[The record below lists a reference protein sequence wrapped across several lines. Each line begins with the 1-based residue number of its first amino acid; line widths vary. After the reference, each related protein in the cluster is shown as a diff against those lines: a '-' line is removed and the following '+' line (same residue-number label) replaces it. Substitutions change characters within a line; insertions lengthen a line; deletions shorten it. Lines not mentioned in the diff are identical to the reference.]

1 MSSPPGW
8 RSRRQSCLS
17 CSGTGSEG
25 TSWSEGAPPEKRR
38 PTTASRAEVRKL
50 RGKFI
55 DGQILCDFFGGSCL
69 RSVALLGADEW
80 VVVVGYVGSWFGV
93 SRCVEPPPLLLV
105 APLRHAELCGAERQ
119 TSPHSHTLAPGTHQL
134 LPTFLGHMPNI
145 FLGHMPNNFLGDT
158 PDTFSKSTPAPMFN
172 QANN

>member
-1 MSSPPGW
+1 MISPPAENQNYLQGLTCLSSPPGW

-38 PTTASRAEVRKL
+38 PTTASRAEVRKSTGNSSTD
-50 RGKFI
+50 RFSVT
-55 DGQILCDFFGGSCL
+55 FFGGSCL

-80 VVVVGYVGSWFGV
+80 VMVVGYVGSWFGV

-119 TSPHSHTLAPGTHQL
+119 TSPHSHTG
-134 LPTFLGHMPNI
+134 
-145 FLGHMPNNFLGDT
+145 
-158 PDTFSKSTPAPMFN
+158 
-172 QANN
+172 ANNAYGKIPRNEKE

>member
-1 MSSPPGW
+1 M
-8 RSRRQSCLS
+8 
-17 CSGTGSEG
+17 
-25 TSWSEGAPPEKRR
+25 
-38 PTTASRAEVRKL
+38 
-50 RGKFI
+50 
-55 DGQILCDFFGGSCL
+55 
-69 RSVALLGADEW
+69 ALLGADEW

-145 FLGHMPNNFLGDT
+145 FLGHMPN
-158 PDTFSKSTPAPMFN
+158 TFSISTPAPMFN
-172 QANN
+172 QANNLVFKTSNSGQISPGC

>member
-38 PTTASRAEVRKL
+38 PTTASRAEVRKSTGNSSTDRFSVTFL
-50 RGKFI
+50 ADPVFNQWHYW
-55 DGQILCDFFGGSCL
+55 GQI
-69 RSVALLGADEW
+69 DEW

-134 LPTFLGHMPNI
+134 LPTFLGLMLNTSFHIP
-145 FLGHMPNNFLGDT
+145 LCTHV
-158 PDTFSKSTPAPMFN
+158 
-172 QANN
+172 

>member
-1 MSSPPGW
+1 MTFLADPVFDQW
-8 RSRRQSCLS
+8 HY
-17 CSGTGSEG
+17 
-25 TSWSEGAPPEKRR
+25 W
-38 PTTASRAEVRKL
+38 
-50 RGKFI
+50 
-55 DGQILCDFFGGSCL
+55 GQI
-69 RSVALLGADEW
+69 DEW

-145 FLGHMPNNFLGDT
+145 FLGHMPN
-158 PDTFSKSTPAPMFN
+158 TFSISTPAPMFK
-172 QANN
+172 